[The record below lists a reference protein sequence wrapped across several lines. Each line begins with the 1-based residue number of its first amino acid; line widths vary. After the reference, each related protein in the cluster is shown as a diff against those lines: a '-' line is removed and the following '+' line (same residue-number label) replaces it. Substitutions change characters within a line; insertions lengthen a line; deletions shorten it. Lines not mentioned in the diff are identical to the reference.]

1 MNGNRKKHIQVSNE
15 MVPCMLASGI
25 KEQWSNSVHTF
36 VEKDITMMTFKP
48 TTIVSNIAIWRIYIL
63 FQLIQLVFW

>member
-25 KEQWSNSVHTF
+25 KEQ
-36 VEKDITMMTFKP
+36 
-48 TTIVSNIAIWRIYIL
+48 
-63 FQLIQLVFW
+63 